1 MKDQRSYFEKA
12 DFQSELPL
20 QFLTATL
27 GLTLVLLEL
36 AVAQWPVFFGSAP
49 SLSLIFIYYM
59 IIYHG
64 NYMPISTIFLMGIIG
79 DFLLSDLLGGRATSF
94 MLLAYVMQL
103 RLVRLQQSDFGQLW
117 VDFAVSCTAV
127 SLFQLLLFSAVNFAI
142 PSLSPILFQIG
153 ATLILFPIGFVLI
166 FAVNR
171 LLKKVKMV

>member
-12 DFQSELPL
+12 DFQSDLPL
-20 QFLTATL
+20 QLLTAAL
-27 GLTLVLLEL
+27 GLTLVFLEL
-36 AVAQWPVFFGSAP
+36 AFAQWPVFFGSAP
-49 SLSLIFIYYM
+49 NLSLIFIYGM
-59 IIYHG
+59 IMYHVK
-64 NYMPISTIFLMGIIG
+64 YMPVFTIFLIGIIS

-117 VDFAVSCTAV
+117 VDFAVSCAAV

-166 FAVNR
+166 FAVHG
-171 LLKKVKMV
+171 LLQKVKMV

>member
-1 MKDQRSYFEKA
+1 MRDQRSYFEKA
-12 DFQSELPL
+12 DFQSDLPL
-20 QFLTATL
+20 QLLMATL

-36 AVAQWPVFFGSAP
+36 AIAQWPVFYGSAP
-49 SLSLIFIYYM
+49 NLSLIFIYGM
-59 IIYHG
+59 IIFHG
-64 NYMPISTIFLMGIIG
+64 KYMPIFTIFLMGING
-79 DFLLSDLLGGRATSF
+79 DFLLSDLLGGRAMSF

-103 RLVRLQQSDFGQLW
+103 RLARLLQSDFGQLW

-166 FAVNR
+166 FAVHR
-171 LLKKVKMV
+171 LLLKVKMV

>member
-12 DFQSELPL
+12 DFQSDLPL
-20 QFLTATL
+20 QLLTAAL
-27 GLTLVLLEL
+27 GLTLVFLEL
-36 AVAQWPVFFGSAP
+36 AVAQWPVFYGSAP
-49 SLSLIFIYYM
+49 NLSLIFIYGM
-59 IIYHG
+59 IMYHVK
-64 NYMPISTIFLMGIIG
+64 YMPVFTIFLIGIIS

-103 RLVRLQQSDFGQLW
+103 RLVRLLQSDFGQLW
-117 VDFAVSCTAV
+117 VDFAVSCAAV

-166 FAVNR
+166 FAVHR
-171 LLKKVKMV
+171 LLQKVKMV

>member
-12 DFQSELPL
+12 DFQSDLPL
-20 QFLTATL
+20 QLLTAVL

-36 AVAQWPVFFGSAP
+36 AVAQWPIFYGSAP
-49 SLSLIFIYYM
+49 NLPLILIYYM

-64 NYMPISTIFLMGIIG
+64 KYMPIFTIFLMGIIG

-117 VDFAVSCTAV
+117 VDFAISCAAV
-127 SLFQLLLFSAVNFAI
+127 SLFQLLLFSVVNFAI
-142 PSLSPILFQIG
+142 PSLSPILFQVGI
-153 ATLILFPIGFVLI
+153 TLILFPIGFVLI
-166 FAVNR
+166 FVVHR
-171 LLKKVKMV
+171 LLQKVKMV

>member
-12 DFQSELPL
+12 DFQSDLPIQL
-20 QFLTATL
+20 LMAAL
-27 GLTLVLLEL
+27 GFALVLLEL
-36 AVAQWPVFFGSAP
+36 AVAQWPVFYGSAP
-49 SLSLIFIYYM
+49 NLSLIFIYCI

-64 NYMPISTIFLMGIIG
+64 KYMPIFTLFLIGIIG

-117 VDFAVSCTAV
+117 VDFALSCAAV

-142 PSLSPILFQIG
+142 PSLSPILFQAG

-166 FAVNR
+166 FAIHH
-171 LLKKVKMV
+171 LLQKVKMV